1 MAIETIKL
9 EDGRTME
16 INTAT
21 GKTHIYKNK
30 TFAQKKKEAATVPL
44 QGEGK
49 KVVQEWLDTLG
60 NVPPVVKKQAYIDAM
75 KLAQTKGITSIDNLT
90 KDQIDILRNALGNY
104 YFRAIEWKK
113 YYPNIGTATAPTA
126 TAPTATAP
134 TATAPTATKGR
145 QNLTF
150 ADMLKDLG
158 LSGKEQANP
167 EVLKKVN
174 DWLARRPGY
183 KPGIKTNAYIKAL
196 QDMPTEQRKEEQT
209 EIPKDKQSKV
219 SVADNGYIFKNKGL
233 YRDAMRAYKAGAST
247 FVGNDG
253 NAEFFNKYDVSKF
266 TVSDSADKYT
276 LNPNIIS
283 ALTSRF

>member
-44 QGEGK
+44 PGEGK
-49 KVVQEWLDTLG
+49 KVVQEWLDTLV

-126 TAPTATAP
+126 TAPTATE
-134 TATAPTATKGR
+134 GR

-209 EIPKDKQSKV
+209 EIQKDRQSKV
-219 SVADNGYIFKNKGL
+219 LVADKGYIFKNKGL

-266 TVSDSADKYT
+266 TVSDSADKYI

>member
-44 QGEGK
+44 PGEGK

-113 YYPNIGTATAPTA
+113 YYPNIE
-126 TAPTATAP
+126 

-174 DWLARRPGY
+174 DWLARRPDY
-183 KPGIKTNAYIKAL
+183 KPGVKTNAYIKAL

-219 SVADNGYIFKNKGL
+219 SVADKGYIFKNKGL

-283 ALTSRF
+283 ALISRF

>member
-113 YYPNIGTATAPTA
+113 YYPNIG
-126 TAPTATAP
+126 TATAP

>member
-44 QGEGK
+44 PGEGK

-75 KLAQTKGITSIDNLT
+75 KLAQTKGITNIDNLT

-104 YFRAIEWKK
+104 YFHAIEWKK

-126 TAPTATAP
+126 TAPTAT
-134 TATAPTATKGR
+134 KDR

-174 DWLARRPGY
+174 DWLARRPDY

-219 SVADNGYIFKNKGL
+219 SVADKGYIFKNKGL

-266 TVSDSADKYT
+266 TVSDSADKYA

>member
-44 QGEGK
+44 PGEGK

-126 TAPTATAP
+126 TAPTATE
-134 TATAPTATKGR
+134 GR

-167 EVLKKVN
+167 EVLKKVS

-183 KPGIKTNAYIKAL
+183 KPGVKTNAYIKAL

-209 EIPKDKQSKV
+209 EIPKDKQSEV
-219 SVADNGYIFKNKGL
+219 SVADKGYIFKNKGL

>member
-44 QGEGK
+44 PGEGK
-49 KVVQEWLDTLG
+49 KAVQEWLDALG

-113 YYPNIGTATAPTA
+113 YYPNIG
-126 TAPTATAP
+126 TATAP

-209 EIPKDKQSKV
+209 EISKDKQSKV
-219 SVADNGYIFKNKGL
+219 SVADKGYIFKNKGL
-233 YRDAMRAYKAGAST
+233 YRDAMHAYKAGAST

>member
-126 TAPTATAP
+126 TAPTATE
-134 TATAPTATKGR
+134 GR

-219 SVADNGYIFKNKGL
+219 SVADKGYIFKNKGL
-233 YRDAMRAYKAGAST
+233 YRDAMHAYKAGAST

>member
-44 QGEGK
+44 PGEGK

-113 YYPNIGTATAPTA
+113 YYPIIGTATAPTA
-126 TAPTATAP
+126 TAPTATE
-134 TATAPTATKGR
+134 GR

-219 SVADNGYIFKNKGL
+219 SVADKGYIFKNKGL

>member
-1 MAIETIKL
+1 MAIETVKL

-44 QGEGK
+44 PGEGK

-60 NVPPVVKKQAYIDAM
+60 NVPPIVKKQAYIDAM

-126 TAPTATAP
+126 TAPTATE
-134 TATAPTATKGR
+134 GR

-183 KPGIKTNAYIKAL
+183 KPGVKTNAYIKAL

-209 EIPKDKQSKV
+209 EIPKV
-219 SVADNGYIFKNKGL
+219 SVDDKGYVFKNKGL

>member
-1 MAIETIKL
+1 
-9 EDGRTME
+9 
-16 INTAT
+16 
-21 GKTHIYKNK
+21 
-30 TFAQKKKEAATVPL
+30 
-44 QGEGK
+44 
-49 KVVQEWLDTLG
+49 
-60 NVPPVVKKQAYIDAM
+60 
-75 KLAQTKGITSIDNLT
+75 
-90 KDQIDILRNALGNY
+90 
-104 YFRAIEWKK
+104 
-113 YYPNIGTATAPTA
+113 
-126 TAPTATAP
+126 
-134 TATAPTATKGR
+134 
-145 QNLTF
+145 
-150 ADMLKDLG
+150 MLKDLG

-174 DWLARRPGY
+174 DWLARRPDY
-183 KPGIKTNAYIKAL
+183 KPGVKTNAYIKAL

-219 SVADNGYIFKNKGL
+219 SVADKGYIFKNKGL

-283 ALTSRF
+283 ALISRF